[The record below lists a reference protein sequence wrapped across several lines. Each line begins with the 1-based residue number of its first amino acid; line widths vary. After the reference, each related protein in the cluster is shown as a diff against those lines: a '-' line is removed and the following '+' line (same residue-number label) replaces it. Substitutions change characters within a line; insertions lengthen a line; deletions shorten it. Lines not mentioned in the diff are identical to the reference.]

1 MVRRKHPL
9 YDTAIWKTLPYLK
22 PIKDYLPEW
31 FPRSK
36 DEQLIKQDGRENAG
50 HVEKLVTEE
59 EKKGS
64 GAAPI
69 SLDKLKSILSIRS
82 DNNAQGTSVNQQ
94 DEEQ

>member
-22 PIKDYLPEW
+22 PIKDYFPKW
-31 FPRSK
+31 VPRSQ

-59 EKKGS
+59 EKS
-64 GAAPI
+64 GAGASPI
-69 SLDKLKSILSIRS
+69 SLDKLKSILSIKP
-82 DNNAQGTSVNQQ
+82 DANTPNVPVN
-94 DEEQ
+94 